1 MGVSSPGMT
10 VHGGKSL
17 ESVQADLVRPIQQTT
32 WRFKIFILILGGI
45 VGWGIFAYAM
55 QLRHG
60 LIETHMRDQVLWG
73 IYISNFVFFIGISH
87 VGALMSAILR
97 LSNAAWRKPVTRMA
111 EAITV
116 CSLAVGAAMPIVDL
130 GRPDRLLEVIIHGRI
145 ESAIL
150 WDFVSIATYLTG
162 SLLFLYLF
170 LIPDLG
176 LLRDQSKR
184 FGFGRI
190 RQFVYR
196 KLAAGWTGSQ
206 NQKVAL
212 NKAISIMTVLILPIA
227 ISVHTVVSWIFA
239 MTLRVGWD
247 STIFGPYFVAG
258 ALFSGVASV
267 LMAMALFTH
276 FFHLEDYIKP
286 VHFRNLA
293 MILLA
298 LDIVYI
304 YFTLNEFLVAAY
316 KMEGSEAILLPI
328 LGSGQFAAAFWA
340 VQFLGLIIPGILIA
354 HPRTR
359 TTLGIA
365 IAATLVNATMW
376 LKRYI
381 IVVSTLVTPQMPDTP
396 IGAYFPSWVEW
407 SITAAAFS
415 GFVLLYAIFSK
426 VFPIVSIW
434 EVTEEEPPEGEPQIA
449 EREAL
454 A

>member
-1 MGVSSPGMT
+1 M
-10 VHGGKSL
+10 
-17 ESVQADLVRPIQQTT
+17 
-32 WRFKIFILILGGI
+32 
-45 VGWGIFAYAM
+45 
-55 QLRHG
+55 
-60 LIETHMRDQVLWG
+60 
-73 IYISNFVFFIGISH
+73 
-87 VGALMSAILR
+87 
-97 LSNAAWRKPVTRMA
+97 
-111 EAITV
+111 
-116 CSLAVGAAMPIVDL
+116 
-130 GRPDRLLEVIIHGRI
+130 
-145 ESAIL
+145 
-150 WDFVSIATYLTG
+150 
-162 SLLFLYLF
+162 
-170 LIPDLG
+170 
-176 LLRDQSKR
+176 
-184 FGFGRI
+184 
-190 RQFVYR
+190 YR

>member
-1 MGVSSPGMT
+1 MAR
-10 VHGGKSL
+10 
-17 ESVQADLVRPIQQTT
+17 VQDDLVRPLQETS
-32 WRFKIFILILGGI
+32 WRFKVFILILGAI
-45 VGWGIFAYAM
+45 VAWGLFAYGM
-55 QLRHG
+55 QLRSG
-60 LIETHMRDQVLWG
+60 LIVTHMRDQVLWG

-97 LSNAAWRKPVTRMA
+97 LSGAAWRRPITRMA

-116 CSLAVGAAMPIVDL
+116 CALVVGAAMPIVDL
-130 GRPDRLLEVIIHGRI
+130 GRPDRLLNVIIYGRI

-150 WDFVSIATYLTG
+150 WDFISISTYLVG

-170 LIPDLG
+170 LIPDIG
-176 LLRDQSKR
+176 LLRDNSKR
-184 FGFGRI
+184 FGFGRV
-190 RQFVYR
+190 RRFLYR
-196 KLAAGWTGSQ
+196 RLAAGWEGTAD
-206 NQKVAL
+206 QKVAL

-276 FFHLEDYIKP
+276 FYHLEDYIKP

-304 YFTLNEFLVAAY
+304 YFTLNEFLVSAY
-316 KMEGSEAILLPI
+316 KTVGSEAILLPI
-328 LGSGQFAAAFWA
+328 LGSGQFAIAFWS
-340 VQFLGLIIPGILIA
+340 VQFVGLIVPAFLLA

-359 TTLGIA
+359 TTLGIVV
-365 IAATLVNATMW
+365 AATLINVAMW

-407 SITAAAFS
+407 SITAAAFA
-415 GFVLLYAIFSK
+415 GFVLLYALFSK
-426 VFPIVSIW
+426 MFPIVSIW

-449 EREAL
+449 EREAPE
-454 A
+454 